1 MTRITRIRN
10 EFQNLFSPIRVI
22 REIGL
27 QFPCGRGVG
36 SGGVRQPPAR
46 HPPQPGHPPKKIHR
60 RTCMLTEVTIK
71 RFKTIEEITLP
82 LQRINIL
89 IESNNSGKSSILQ
102 AMQFAVSVG
111 QTLRALDTDWKYGV
125 MKRSFPASQL
135 VYTPLRDIASLI
147 FNRWFG
153 ETYYGAEIIFVGS
166 PPSVPPP
173 AEQAAPVVQPIPK
186 TVVTLDKGRGEFIK
200 CSVAGP
206 EIGRTLEPLN
216 PPFSVYVPGLAGIP
230 GFEEHRSEVLVRK
243 AAARGDANNVFRNI
257 LWLLK
262 QNAVQWQSFIAD
274 LRRIF
279 PDRDIDVEFKAD
291 RDEHINATILVNYTP
306 FPIDA
311 AGTGILQAVQILAY
325 VNLYK
330 PRLLILDEP
339 DAHLHPN
346 NQRRLA
352 KVLADLA
359 EQRDFQV
366 LLSTHSRHLLDAL
379 RNDAKVHWIRNGTR
393 VPDDQY
399 SDVEVLME
407 VGALDRGDLLKAG
420 KIKCVVLTEDDDVS
434 CIKALLGAAG
444 FNLTETEFWPYKGCT
459 KQDTAL
465 ALCGFIAAHAPAAKI
480 VLHRD
485 RDYMTSEEAA
495 EYEDVLMKGAPQA
508 LVFLTQGT
516 DAESHFLN
524 PDHFHALEP
533 TLDSAVVKELVERA
547 TIESA
552 EYSLS
557 VFINSRTPVE
567 VARLRKENKQVN
579 HGELALECSKQY
591 NADTTR
597 YRHGKRVVRCVRNL
611 LQNEKKLNPD
621 PFQRSEHLKD
631 AKLVAF
637 ATAIWPPIAPKIP
650 SSKL

>member
-1 MTRITRIRN
+1 
-10 EFQNLFSPIRVI
+10 
-22 REIGL
+22 
-27 QFPCGRGVG
+27 
-36 SGGVRQPPAR
+36 
-46 HPPQPGHPPKKIHR
+46 
-60 RTCMLTEVTIK
+60 MLTEVTIK

-89 IESNNSGKSSILQ
+89 IGSNNSGKSSILQ

-111 QTLRALDTDWKYGV
+111 QTLRSLNTDWKYGV

-153 ETYYGAEIIFVGS
+153 ENYGAEIIFVGS
-166 PPSVPPP
+166 PTSVPTPTGQTGSVP
-173 AEQAAPVVQPIPK
+173 QPIPK
-186 TVVTLDKGRGEFIK
+186 TVVTLDKGRGEFIR

-230 GFEEHRSEVLVRK
+230 VFEEHRSEVLVRK

-257 LWLLK
+257 LWLLR
-262 QNAVQWQSFIAD
+262 QNDVQWRSFIAD

-279 PDRDIDVEFKAD
+279 PDRNIDVEFKAN
-291 RDEHINATILVNYTP
+291 RDEHINATILVNDTP
-306 FPIDA
+306 LPIDA

-330 PRLLILDEP
+330 PHLLILDEP

-352 KVLADLA
+352 KVLVELA
-359 EQRDFQV
+359 EQRDFQI

-379 RNDAKVHWIRNGTR
+379 RNDAKIHWIRNGTR
-393 VPDDQY
+393 VPDDHY

-407 VGALDRGDLLKAG
+407 VGALDRGDLLRAG
-420 KIKCVVLTEDDDVS
+420 KTKCVVLTEDDDVS

-444 FNLTETEFWPYKGCT
+444 FNLIETEFWPYKGCT

-465 ALCGFIAAHAPAAKI
+465 ALCGFIAAHAPAANI

-485 RDYMTSEEAA
+485 RDYMTPEEAT
-495 EYEDVLMKGAPQA
+495 EYESVLKKGAPQVF
-508 LVFLTQGT
+508 VFLTQET
-516 DAESHFLN
+516 DAESYFLN

-533 TLDSAVVKELVERA
+533 TLDTAVVNELIERA
-547 TIESA
+547 TTESG

-557 VFINSRTPVE
+557 VFINTRTPVE
-567 VARLRKENKQVN
+567 AARLRKENKQVN
-579 HGELALECSKQY
+579 HGELALDCSKQY
-591 NADTTR
+591 NADTSR
-597 YRHGKRVVRCVRNL
+597 YRHGKRVIRCVRNL
-611 LQNEKKLNPD
+611 LQNEKKLKTD
-621 PFQRSEHLKD
+621 PFQTSEHIKD

-637 ATAIWPPIAPKIP
+637 AKAIWPPIAPPIP
-650 SSKL
+650 PHKP